1 MICEDYSSRRELAI
15 AAIASAP
22 RPAASPKSGRLS
34 PTAPPIRPPPPSS
47 LPSPG
52 PSSVALTTGNLPP
65 TVLFVVLS
73 NRI

>member
-22 RPAASPKSGRLS
+22 RPAASPNPGRLS
-34 PTAPPIRPPPPSS
+34 PTAPPIRPPPSSS

-52 PSSVALTTGNLPP
+52 PVSV
-65 TVLFVVLS
+65 S
-73 NRI
+73 

>member
-22 RPAASPKSGRLS
+22 RPAASPNPGRLS
-34 PTAPPIRPPPPSS
+34 PTAPPIRPPPPSP

-52 PSSVALTTGNLPP
+52 PSLLHLTTGKLA
-65 TVLFVVLS
+65 
-73 NRI
+73 